1 MLVVNQLSEDS
12 VLAYAQAQA
21 AEASEARLK
30 VMFLER
36 RLRILERQLDTIHSS
51 WTWRIGR
58 VVLFPVT
65 LVRWS
70 RGKVLRS

>member
-1 MLVVNQLSEDS
+1 MDSDDQMLVLHF
-12 VLAYAQAQA
+12 AQEQA